1 MKKVMMYLLPFV
13 VLIGFAG
20 CATQQFVINS
30 KYIDEKTEGDL
41 QPRIDEQVPFFI
53 HGVLQT
59 DEVYPAKIC
68 GGVENIIKVESELT
82 FGQGFLGVITW
93 GIYAPRNVKV
103 FCVSK

>member
-20 CATQQFVINS
+20 CSTQQFVIND

-41 QPRIDEQVPFFI
+41 EPKLDENAPFFI
-53 HGVLQT
+53 YGILQT
-59 DEVYPAKIC
+59 DKVFPAKIC
-68 GGVENIIKVESELT
+68 GGVENIIKVESELSVGQWFVSVIT
-82 FGQGFLGVITW
+82 FG
-93 GIYAPRNVKV
+93 IYTPRNVKV